1 MMFVSQMPLSHE
13 QIADSIWAC
22 PLIHPTVT
30 FKRDKIL
37 FAGNYQHQA
46 SRRQEDYELWFRCL
60 KVGLVFA
67 NLPDVLIYYRFTSKS
82 QQKQRLKQAIYQAQ
96 IGWNGCRMLNL
107 PKWQYL
113 AVMAPILRAIFPP
126 GLSHLIYR
134 SLAPF
139 DPRKKEK

>member
-1 MMFVSQMPLSHE
+1 MPMMFVSQMPLSHE

-37 FAGNYQHQA
+37 FAGNYQH
-46 SRRQEDYELWFRCL
+46 
-60 KVGLVFA
+60 
-67 NLPDVLIYYRFTSKS
+67 
-82 QQKQRLKQAIYQAQ
+82 QAIYQAQ

-139 DPRKKEK
+139 NPRKKEK